1 MYLDDLLV
9 EVIDKDGSDLHI
21 TVGVPPIIR
30 IDGKL
35 EKTDYP
41 ILTSLDTQQLIYD
54 TLTEA
59 QRKIFEEE
67 HELDFSYS
75 LPGMGR
81 FRGNIFLQHQ
91 GMAAVFRIIPENIL
105 SFEQLGLPADLKQL
119 LYLKKG
125 LVLVTGA
132 TGSGKSTTLAAMIDL
147 INEERY
153 DHIIT
158 IENPIE
164 FVHKHKKCIVNQR
177 EVGAHTKSFAR
188 ALRSALRED
197 PDIIL
202 IGEMRDF
209 ETISEAIT
217 AAETGHL
224 VFGTLHSSSAIKTID
239 RLIDVFPPHQ
249 QEQIRTQLSESI
261 EAIISQQLIPRKDGF
276 GRALAL
282 EIMIATSGVRNL
294 IRENKTYQIESIM
307 QTSKDLGMQTIDQCL
322 KELVERGDISGE
334 EAYNRAESKKVFE
347 KYMGYSSTSSYY

>member
-1 MYLDDLLV
+1 M
-9 EVIDKDGSDLHI
+9 
-21 TVGVPPIIR
+21 
-30 IDGKL
+30 
-35 EKTDYP
+35 
-41 ILTSLDTQQLIYD
+41 
-54 TLTEA
+54 
-59 QRKIFEEE
+59 
-67 HELDFSYS
+67 
-75 LPGMGR
+75 
-81 FRGNIFLQHQ
+81 
-91 GMAAVFRIIPENIL
+91 
-105 SFEQLGLPADLKQL
+105 
-119 LYLKKG
+119 
-125 LVLVTGA
+125 
-132 TGSGKSTTLAAMIDL
+132 
-147 INEERY
+147 
-153 DHIIT
+153 
-158 IENPIE
+158 
-164 FVHKHKKCIVNQR
+164 HKHKKCLLNQR
-177 EVGAHTKSFAR
+177 EVGAHTKSFER